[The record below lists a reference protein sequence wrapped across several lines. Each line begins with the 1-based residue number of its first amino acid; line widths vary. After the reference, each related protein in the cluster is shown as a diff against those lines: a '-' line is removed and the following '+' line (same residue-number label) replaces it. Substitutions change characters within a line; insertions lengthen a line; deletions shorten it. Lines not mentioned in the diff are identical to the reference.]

1 MTATDY
7 PAKDTIAK
15 MTACNAV
22 GGNCYVLKYTNSI
35 CGGDFADKQYQ
46 VDITPTAG
54 APTMET
60 QS

>member
-15 MTACNAV
+15 MNACNAV

-35 CGGDFADKQYQ
+35 CGGDFTDK
-46 VDITPTAG
+46 
-54 APTMET
+54 
-60 QS
+60 